1 MQQYIPK
8 SAYKMRAAKIAA
20 TVLTATL
27 VSIGL
32 GACGQPST
40 PNSSSTET
48 ASLKTLTVVSHDSFV
63 FDESMIAAFKKES
76 GITVTVLKSGD
87 AGALTNKLVLT
98 KDQPIGDAVF
108 GIDNTFSGLA
118 LSKGIIENDALTA
131 IDFGDVCFNYDI
143 KALANKAIKAPAS
156 FRDLVK
162 PAYKDLT
169 VVENPATS
177 STGLAFLATTVEA
190 FGENGFEAYWKQL
203 KANGLKVTA
212 GWEDAYYTE
221 FSGSAESTGTRPI
234 VLSYSASPADEVG
247 DKGVSR
253 TKALLTDCFRQTEF
267 AGVLTNAKNPA
278 GAELFVKFLLSD
290 TFQKSIP
297 GNMYVYPAVTTTALP
312 ATWTNWAS
320 PATSTLGDKLDIS
333 ANRAN
338 WLAKWQAIFG

>member
-1 MQQYIPK
+1 VQQYIPK
-8 SAYKMRAAKIAA
+8 SAYKLRAVKIAA
-20 TVLTATL
+20 TVFTATL

-32 GACGQPST
+32 GGCSRADLIVDYPL
-40 PNSSSTET
+40 PK
-48 ASLKTLTVVSHDSFV
+48 AITVVSHDSFV
-63 FDESMIAAFKKES
+63 FDDSMITAFKKES
-76 GITVTVLKSGD
+76 GITVSVVKAGD

-118 LSKGIIENDALTA
+118 ISKGIIENDALTA

-143 KALANKAIKAPAS
+143 AGLAKRGVQAPTS

-177 STGLAFLATTVEA
+177 STGLAFLATTVAA
-190 FGENGFEAYWKQL
+190 FGDNGYQAYWNRL

-247 DKGVSR
+247 DQGVSR
-253 TKALLTDCFRQTEF
+253 TKALLNDCFRQTEF

-278 GAELFVKFLLSD
+278 AAELFVKFLLSE
-290 TFQKSIP
+290 TFQKSIA
-297 GNMYVYPAVTTTALP
+297 GNMYVYPIVSETVLP
-312 ATWTNWAS
+312 KTWTDWAS
-320 PATSTLGDKLDIS
+320 PANSTLGDKLDIS
-333 ANRAN
+333 ASRTK
-338 WLAKWQAIFG
+338 WLANWQAIFG